1 MGGGSRK
8 SRRSRREGGW
18 EGVGRGVGGS
28 TLRRWR
34 TFLRFGGREKAQRDP
49 GRRSTAPF
57 TTAAVTSAS
66 RSGPPFS
73 HQ

>member
-1 MGGGSRK
+1 MR
-8 SRRSRREGGW
+8 
-18 EGVGRGVGGS
+18 EGVGGR
-28 TLRRWR
+28 TLRRWW

-66 RSGPPFS
+66 RSGS
-73 HQ
+73 LHRRT